1 MNQWVA
7 SNPAISF
14 SWGENDVEDFSRVSN
29 FEFHPTYKLKLSCSG
44 VIGEKMFIIGA
55 EGIAGGMPEVV
66 YEVDD
71 CGVKETEIKVKFKTV
86 LFLDFSNN
94 TVF

>member
-1 MNQWVA
+1 
-7 SNPAISF
+7 
-14 SWGENDVEDFSRVSN
+14 
-29 FEFHPTYKLKLSCSG
+29 
-44 VIGEKMFIIGA
+44 MFIIGA

-71 CGVKETEIKVKFKTV
+71 CGVKETEIKVKFETV

-94 TVF
+94 TVFQLPWYMSAHSCTVIDDVMHICGSQMDLHTKDCVTFDGTSFGKKTSVS